1 MAFDSVIKPVEDFLL
16 SKLESVPPLHIY
28 AKTRGW
34 PFLLAWFHRISGIVL
49 VFYLWFHLYTLG
61 LLLSPDLFD
70 AKMKFFGLFIFVLL
84 EWLLA
89 IPVIY
94 HALNGGRLVL
104 YEFFGNRNEIST
116 LRWVAGLSMVY
127 VLLVGFMM
135 MLGNQTVSPVFYW
148 LGALIFGFSLCGLA
162 VSRIWKSRNTAAWK
176 FQRITGVFLL
186 AMIPAHLLVMHLQP
200 AVGHDA
206 GQIIR
211 RIQHVF
217 IKLVN
222 IAILVAV
229 LYHGS
234 YGLFSI
240 AKDYIS
246 SKALQFLLAI
256 PLLIITIWFAWI
268 GIRLMVS
275 V

>member
-1 MAFDSVIKPVEDFLL
+1 MAFDSVIKTVEDFFL
-16 SKLESVPPLHIY
+16 SKLESVPPLNTY

-49 VFYLWFHLYTLG
+49 VLYLWFHLYTLD
-61 LLLSPDLFD
+61 LLSSPELFD
-70 AKMKFFGLFIFVLL
+70 AKMKFFGFFIFVFL

-104 YEFFGNRNEIST
+104 YEFFGNRNEISSI
-116 LRWVAGLSMVY
+116 RWVASLSVVY
-127 VLLVGFMM
+127 VLLMGFMM
-135 MLGNQTVSPVFYW
+135 VLGDQVVSPVFYW
-148 LGALIFGFSLCGLA
+148 LVALIVGFNLCGMTVL
-162 VSRIWKSRNTAAWK
+162 RIWKSRNSAAWK

-186 AMIPAHLLVMHLQP
+186 VMVPAHLLVMHLQP

-206 GQIIR
+206 GQILQ
-211 RIQHVF
+211 RIQNVF

-222 IAILVAV
+222 IIILAAV

-246 SKALQFLLAI
+246 SRALQFLLAT
-256 PLLIITIWFAWI
+256 PLLAVTLWFAWI